1 MSNHDQ
7 APEPR
12 QTDRWLEPGKTNLQV
27 IYILY
32 LVSFVIGISGIV
44 GIVLAHLNRG
54 KSEAWLESHYTWA
67 IRTFWLGLLG
77 AFVSMLLMIVMI
89 GMLTMLS
96 GGALG
101 RHPHDRRAAKT
112 RTQRA
117 HRQSS
122 KLAAL
127 TDTCRK
133 RRHNF

>member
-7 APEPR
+7 ALQPR

-32 LVSFVIGISGIV
+32 LASFVIGISGIV

-89 GMLTMLS
+89 GMLTMLLVALWIVIRTVV
-96 GGALG
+96 GLQKLG
-101 RHPHDRRAAKT
+101 RNEPIDNP
-112 RTQRA
+112 
-117 HRQSS
+117 QSW
-122 KLAAL
+122 LL
-127 TDTCRK
+127 
-133 RRHNF
+133 